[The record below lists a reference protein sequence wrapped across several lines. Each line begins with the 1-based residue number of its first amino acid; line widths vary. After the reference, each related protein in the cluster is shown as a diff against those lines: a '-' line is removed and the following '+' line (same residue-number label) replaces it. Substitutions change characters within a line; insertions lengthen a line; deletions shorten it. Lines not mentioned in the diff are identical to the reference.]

1 MSQKVSRN
9 LLIAEAIIIAL
20 PISIFAI
27 IATVFFVN
35 STRRVIGFALHEWL
49 AVFSVLCLS
58 AIFSG
63 WRLFVAYL
71 YGGLPTLRSQ
81 NFGWWA
87 MIVVGILILIAS
99 LISRFLPPS
108 PEYSAWDYFRS
119 DLNLF
124 TLALP
129 ILVPIGHIAY
139 EQFIRKQTS

>member
-1 MSQKVSRN
+1 MSLKISRN

-20 PISIFAI
+20 PVSIFAT

-35 STRRVIGFALHEWL
+35 STRRVIGFTLHDWL

-71 YGGLPTLRSQ
+71 RGGLPTLRKQ
-81 NFGWWA
+81 NLGWWA
-87 MIVVGILILIAS
+87 MIIAGTLILIAS
-99 LISRFLPPS
+99 LISRLLPPS
-108 PEYSAWDYFRS
+108 PEYSTWDYFRS

-124 TLALP
+124 ALALP
-129 ILVPIGHIAY
+129 ILIPIGHLAF
-139 EQFIRKQTS
+139 ERFIRKQVS